1 MMKISQSSGRF
12 KTLLKPCV
20 LFVGAAMLAACQNTS
35 TISGSHTAN
44 LAQANLAS
52 SHAADARA
60 LFSDQASSP
69 IVRNKAMLT
78 EALAAHL
85 SSERHTLGT
94 YHYKAANIGNPDG
107 IDASADTLL
116 ASAIKTY
123 EHKTNQ
129 DIQGY
134 EPDYYRSSVDYIYA
148 DSDSMDDSLSELPYL
163 RYDDEQLGRTPDS
176 TVTRGEG
183 LVFESDYG
191 TKRSLANSAISSFH
205 SCIASASYEIDNL
218 VRDEPNIST
227 SKQAVKDQLKA
238 ISDCQKEFNQSVED
252 EDLLS
257 GSGYISSDVA
267 HFRGCALNFDKGVR
281 QVLAPNRQTKSY
293 DDDSYVYYDL
303 VYMDY
308 FVCKEVDNFNLG
320 LEPWSYLNQ
329 TSEQDLKLIAARKE
343 CALTH
348 QAGVQ
353 ELFARGKSYDK
364 NKEEFADNYISYVN
378 CVDGVIKDNTDKEY
392 DPEPISDLSE
402 VAVRASEQYSAM
414 YGYGDYDDYEPQSGI
429 SPWFDAYKSM
439 KTAQKEESELR
450 LPTGQIPNIFGGIL
464 GSMLNHMKVS
474 PEQVLAQNL
483 YRYDNTALTVLSHH
497 RPQQRQSK
505 MLYSMD
511 YYSPTA
517 EQSIQLPVL
526 LDFEQ
531 SKAKADVA
539 ALLPVIAMLTPKHA
553 PLPSELPDQEMAF
566 TLPNDLHNQLPMTVI
581 YDATQKG
588 VLNAFNELDGDQ
600 FTAIDISDDKFA
612 KEIGASRAIK
622 VDFDAYGTG
631 QFMGVIIKHIG
642 NALKSYVDSH
652 PEVYEQGDKG
662 DNIKRAIDDMA
673 IINDGYHTRDLG
685 GLMQIIEGVLPM
697 DFHQANYFYLNRQG
711 KIVGMQVIGRFDD
724 AMQQIRVETVGQVR
738 YSNTP
743 FKHPL
748 NDKFTNSFSTAEE
761 FDGTAWLSDITQ
773 EAKLKKQALEERLSY
788 EELYDEYGED
798 DDLYGDVDG
807 AAAADEA
814 AAAAAAAQYSQD

>member
-12 KTLLKPCV
+12 ETLLKPCV
-20 LFVGAAMLAACQNTS
+20 LLVGAVMLAACQNTS
-35 TISGSHTAN
+35 TFSDSNTAN
-44 LAQANLAS
+44 MAQANLAS

-60 LFSDQASSP
+60 LFSDQVSSP

-94 YHYKAANIGNPDG
+94 YHYKAVSIGNPDG
-107 IDASADTLL
+107 VDASADTLL

-134 EPDYYRSSVDYIYA
+134 EPDYYRSSTDYIYA

-183 LVFESDYG
+183 LVFEGDYH
-191 TKRSLANSAISSFH
+191 TKRSLANSAIS
-205 SCIASASYEIDNL
+205 CIALASYEIDDL
-218 VRDEPNIST
+218 VRDEPNISI
-227 SKQAVKDQLKA
+227 SKQAVKGQLKA
-238 ISDCQKEFNQSVED
+238 ISDCQKVFNQSVED
-252 EDLLS
+252 GELLS

-293 DDDSYVYYDL
+293 DDDSYAYYNL

-308 FVCKEVDNFNLG
+308 FVCNEVDNFNRA
-320 LEPWSYLNQ
+320 LEPWDYLNQ

-353 ELFARGKSYDK
+353 KLFARGKSYDK
-364 NKEEFADNYISYVN
+364 NKEEFADNYISYIN
-378 CVDGVIKDNTDKEY
+378 CVDGSIKDNTDKDY
-392 DPEPISDLSE
+392 NPEPINELSE
-402 VAVRASEQYSAM
+402 VSVRTSEQYSAVH
-414 YGYGDYDDYEPQSGI
+414 GYGSYDDYEPQSRI
-429 SPWFDAYKSM
+429 SSWFDAYKSM
-439 KTAQKEESELR
+439 KAAQQEERKPR
-450 LPTGQIPNIFGGIL
+450 LPAGQMPNIFGSVL

-483 YRYDNTALTVLSHH
+483 YRYNNTALTILSHH

-526 LDFEQ
+526 LDFEH
-531 SKAKADVA
+531 SKANADVA

-553 PLPSELPDQEMAF
+553 PLPNELPDQEITF

-600 FTAIDISDDKFA
+600 FTAINISDDKFA
-612 KEIGASRAIK
+612 KDIGASRAIK
-622 VDFDAYGTG
+622 VNFDAYGTG

-642 NALKSYVDSH
+642 KALKSYVDAH

-662 DNIKRAIDDMA
+662 DNIKRAIDDLA

-685 GLMQIIEGVLPM
+685 GLMQIIEGVLPV

-738 YSNTP
+738 YSNMP
-743 FKHPL
+743 FEHPL
-748 NDKFTNSFSTAEE
+748 NDKFANSFSTAEE
-761 FDGTAWLSDITQ
+761 FDGTVWLSDISQ

-788 EELYDEYGED
+788 EESYDEYGD
-798 DDLYGDVDG
+798 DDLYDDEG
-807 AAAADEA
+807 ATNAAQA
-814 AAAAAAAQYSQD
+814 ATAAAQYSQD

>member
-12 KTLLKPCV
+12 ETLLKPCV
-20 LFVGAAMLAACQNTS
+20 LLVGAAMLAACQNTS
-35 TISGSHTAN
+35 TFSDSNTAN
-44 LAQANLAS
+44 MAQANLAS

-60 LFSDQASSP
+60 LFSDQVSSP

-94 YHYKAANIGNPDG
+94 YHYKAVSIGNPDG
-107 IDASADTLL
+107 VDASADTLL

-134 EPDYYRSSVDYIYA
+134 EPDYYRSSTDYIYA

-183 LVFESDYG
+183 LVFEGDYH
-191 TKRSLANSAISSFH
+191 TKRSLANSAISGFH
-205 SCIASASYEIDNL
+205 SCIALASYEIDDL
-218 VRDEPNIST
+218 VRDEPNISI
-227 SKQAVKDQLKA
+227 SKQAVKGQLKA
-238 ISDCQKEFNQSVED
+238 ISDCQKVFNQSVED
-252 EDLLS
+252 EKLLS

-293 DDDSYVYYDL
+293 DDDSYAYYNL

-308 FVCKEVDNFNLG
+308 FVCNEVDNFNRA
-320 LEPWSYLNQ
+320 LEPWDYLNQ

-353 ELFARGKSYDK
+353 KLFARGKSYDK
-364 NKEEFADNYISYVN
+364 NKEEFADNYISYIN
-378 CVDGVIKDNTDKEY
+378 CVDGSIKDNTDKDY
-392 DPEPISDLSE
+392 NPEPINELSE
-402 VAVRASEQYSAM
+402 VSVRTSEQYSAVH
-414 YGYGDYDDYEPQSGI
+414 GYGSYDDYEPQSRI
-429 SPWFDAYKSM
+429 SSWFDAYKSM
-439 KTAQKEESELR
+439 KAAQQEGRKPR
-450 LPTGQIPNIFGGIL
+450 LPAGQMPNIFGSVL

-483 YRYDNTALTVLSHH
+483 YRYNNTALTILSHH

-526 LDFEQ
+526 LDFEH

-553 PLPSELPDQEMAF
+553 PLPNELPDQEITF

-612 KEIGASRAIK
+612 KDIGASRAIK
-622 VDFDAYGTG
+622 VNFDAYGTG

-642 NALKSYVDSH
+642 KALKSYVDAH

-662 DNIKRAIDDMA
+662 DNIKRAIDDLA

-685 GLMQIIEGVLPM
+685 GLMQIIEGVLPV

-724 AMQQIRVETVGQVR
+724 TMQQIRVETVGQVR
-738 YSNTP
+738 YSNIP
-743 FKHPL
+743 FEHPL
-748 NDKFTNSFSTAEE
+748 NDKFANSFSTAGE
-761 FDGTAWLSDITQ
+761 FDGTVWLSDISQ

-788 EELYDEYGED
+788 EESYDEYGD
-798 DDLYGDVDG
+798 DDLYDDAEG
-807 AAAADEA
+807 ATTAAKA
-814 AAAAAAAQYSQD
+814 ATATAQYSQD

>member
-1 MMKISQSSGRF
+1 MKISQSSGRF

-20 LFVGAAMLAACQNTS
+20 LLVGAAMLTACQNTS
-35 TISGSHTAN
+35 TFSDSNAAN
-44 LAQANLAS
+44 MAQANLAS

-60 LFSDQASSP
+60 LFSDQVSSP

-94 YHYKAANIGNPDG
+94 YHYKAVSIGNPDG
-107 IDASADTLL
+107 VDASADTLL

-134 EPDYYRSSVDYIYA
+134 EPDYYRSSTDYIYA

-183 LVFESDYG
+183 LVFEGDYH
-191 TKRSLANSAISSFH
+191 TKRSLANSAISGFH
-205 SCIASASYEIDNL
+205 SCIALASYEIDDL
-218 VRDEPNIST
+218 VRDEPNISI
-227 SKQAVKDQLKA
+227 SKQAVKGQLKA
-238 ISDCQKEFNQSVED
+238 ISDCQKVFNQSVED
-252 EDLLS
+252 EKLLS

-293 DDDSYVYYDL
+293 DDDSYAYYNL

-308 FVCKEVDNFNLG
+308 FVCNEVDNFNRA
-320 LEPWSYLNQ
+320 LEPWDYLNQ

-353 ELFARGKSYDK
+353 KLFARGKSYDK
-364 NKEEFADNYISYVN
+364 NKEEFADNYISYIN
-378 CVDGVIKDNTDKEY
+378 CVDGSIKDNTDKDY
-392 DPEPISDLSE
+392 NPEPINELSE
-402 VAVRASEQYSAM
+402 VSVRTSEQYSAVH
-414 YGYGDYDDYEPQSGI
+414 GYGSYDDYEPQSRI
-429 SPWFDAYKSM
+429 SSWFDAYKSM
-439 KTAQKEESELR
+439 KAAQQEGRKPR
-450 LPTGQIPNIFGGIL
+450 LPAGQMPNIFGSVL

-483 YRYDNTALTVLSHH
+483 YRYNNTALTILSHH

-526 LDFEQ
+526 LDFEH

-553 PLPSELPDQEMAF
+553 PLPNELPDQEITF

-612 KEIGASRAIK
+612 KDIGASRAIK
-622 VDFDAYGTG
+622 VNFDAYGTG

-642 NALKSYVDSH
+642 KALKSYVDAH

-662 DNIKRAIDDMA
+662 DNIKRAIDDLA

-685 GLMQIIEGVLPM
+685 GLMQIIEGVLPV

-738 YSNTP
+738 YSNIP
-743 FKHPL
+743 FEHPL
-748 NDKFTNSFSTAEE
+748 NDKFANSFSTAGE
-761 FDGTAWLSDITQ
+761 FDGTVWLSDISQ

-788 EELYDEYGED
+788 EESYDEYGD
-798 DDLYGDVDG
+798 DDLYDDAEG
-807 AAAADEA
+807 ATTAAKA
-814 AAAAAAAQYSQD
+814 ATATAQYSQD

>member
-12 KTLLKPCV
+12 ETLLKPCV
-20 LFVGAAMLAACQNTS
+20 LLVGAAMLAACQNTS
-35 TISGSHTAN
+35 TFSDSNTAN
-44 LAQANLAS
+44 MAQANLAS

-60 LFSDQASSP
+60 LFSDQVSSP

-94 YHYKAANIGNPDG
+94 YHYKAVSIGNPDG
-107 IDASADTLL
+107 VDASADTLL

-134 EPDYYRSSVDYIYA
+134 EPDYYRSSTDYIYA

-183 LVFESDYG
+183 LVFEGDYH
-191 TKRSLANSAISSFH
+191 TKRSLANSAISGFH
-205 SCIASASYEIDNL
+205 SCIALASYEIDDL
-218 VRDEPNIST
+218 VRDEPNISI
-227 SKQAVKDQLKA
+227 SKQAVKGQLKA
-238 ISDCQKEFNQSVED
+238 ISDCQKVFNQSVED
-252 EDLLS
+252 EKLLS

-293 DDDSYVYYDL
+293 DDDSYAYYNL

-308 FVCKEVDNFNLG
+308 FVCNEVDNFNRA
-320 LEPWSYLNQ
+320 LEPWDYLNQ

-353 ELFARGKSYDK
+353 KLFARGKSYDK
-364 NKEEFADNYISYVN
+364 NKEEFADNYISYIN
-378 CVDGVIKDNTDKEY
+378 CVDGSIKDNTDKDY
-392 DPEPISDLSE
+392 NPEPINELSE
-402 VAVRASEQYSAM
+402 VSVRTSEQYSAVH
-414 YGYGDYDDYEPQSGI
+414 GYGSYDDYEPQSRI
-429 SPWFDAYKSM
+429 SSWFDAYKSM
-439 KTAQKEESELR
+439 KAAQQEGRKPR
-450 LPTGQIPNIFGGIL
+450 LPAGQMPNIFGSVL

-483 YRYDNTALTVLSHH
+483 YRYNNTALTILSHH

-526 LDFEQ
+526 LDFEH

-553 PLPSELPDQEMAF
+553 PLPNELPDQEITF

-612 KEIGASRAIK
+612 KDIGASRAIK
-622 VDFDAYGTG
+622 VNFDAYGTG

-642 NALKSYVDSH
+642 KALKSYVDAH

-662 DNIKRAIDDMA
+662 DNIKRAIDDLA

-685 GLMQIIEGVLPM
+685 GLMKIIEGVLPV

-738 YSNTP
+738 YSNIP
-743 FKHPL
+743 FEHPL
-748 NDKFTNSFSTAEE
+748 NDKFANSFSTAGE
-761 FDGTAWLSDITQ
+761 FDGTVWLSDISQ

-788 EELYDEYGED
+788 EESYDEYGD
-798 DDLYGDVDG
+798 DDLYDDAEG
-807 AAAADEA
+807 ATTAAKA
-814 AAAAAAAQYSQD
+814 ATATAQYSQD

>member
-1 MMKISQSSGRF
+1 MKISQSSGRF

-20 LFVGAAMLAACQNTS
+20 LLVGAAMLTACQNTS
-35 TISGSHTAN
+35 TFSDSNAAN
-44 LAQANLAS
+44 MAQANLAS

-60 LFSDQASSP
+60 LFSDQVSSP

-94 YHYKAANIGNPDG
+94 YHYKAVSIGNPDG
-107 IDASADTLL
+107 VDASADTLL

-134 EPDYYRSSVDYIYA
+134 EPDYYRSSTDYIYA

-163 RYDDEQLGRTPDS
+163 RYDDEQLGRIPDS

-183 LVFESDYG
+183 LVFEGDYH
-191 TKRSLANSAISSFH
+191 TKRSLANSAISGFH
-205 SCIASASYEIDNL
+205 SCIVLASYEIDDL
-218 VRDEPNIST
+218 VRDEPNISI
-227 SKQAVKDQLKA
+227 SKQAVKGQLKA
-238 ISDCQKEFNQSVED
+238 ISDCQKVFNQSVED
-252 EDLLS
+252 GELLS
-257 GSGYISSDVA
+257 SSGYISSDVA

-293 DDDSYVYYDL
+293 DDDSYAYYNL

-308 FVCKEVDNFNLG
+308 FVCNEVDNFNRA
-320 LEPWSYLNQ
+320 LEPWDYLNQ

-353 ELFARGKSYDK
+353 KLFARGKSYDK
-364 NKEEFADNYISYVN
+364 NKEEFADNYISYIN
-378 CVDGVIKDNTDKEY
+378 CVDGSIKDNTDKDY
-392 DPEPISDLSE
+392 NPEPINELSE
-402 VAVRASEQYSAM
+402 VSVRTSEQYSAVH
-414 YGYGDYDDYEPQSGI
+414 GYGSYDDYEPQSRI
-429 SPWFDAYKSM
+429 SSWFDAYKSM
-439 KTAQKEESELR
+439 KAAQQEGRKPR
-450 LPTGQIPNIFGGIL
+450 LPAGQMPNIFGSVL

-483 YRYDNTALTVLSHH
+483 YRYNNTALTILSHH

-526 LDFEQ
+526 LDFEH

-553 PLPSELPDQEMAF
+553 PLPNELPDQEITF

-612 KEIGASRAIK
+612 KDIGASRAIK
-622 VDFDAYGTG
+622 VNFDAYGTG

-642 NALKSYVDSH
+642 KALKSYVDAH

-662 DNIKRAIDDMA
+662 DNIKRAIDDLA

-685 GLMQIIEGVLPM
+685 GLMQIIEGVLPV

-738 YSNTP
+738 YSNIP
-743 FKHPL
+743 FEHPL
-748 NDKFTNSFSTAEE
+748 NDKFANSFSTAGE
-761 FDGTAWLSDITQ
+761 FDGTVWLSDISQ

-788 EELYDEYGED
+788 EESYDEYGD
-798 DDLYGDVDG
+798 DDLYDDAEG
-807 AAAADEA
+807 ATTAAKA
-814 AAAAAAAQYSQD
+814 ATATAQYSQD

>member
-12 KTLLKPCV
+12 ETLLKPCV
-20 LFVGAAMLAACQNTS
+20 LLVGAAMLAACQNTS
-35 TISGSHTAN
+35 TFSDSNTAN
-44 LAQANLAS
+44 MAQANLAS

-60 LFSDQASSP
+60 LFSDQVSSP

-94 YHYKAANIGNPDG
+94 YHYKAVSIGNPDG
-107 IDASADTLL
+107 VDASADTLL

-134 EPDYYRSSVDYIYA
+134 EPDYYRSSTDYIYA

-183 LVFESDYG
+183 LVFEGDYH
-191 TKRSLANSAISSFH
+191 TKRSLANSAISGFH
-205 SCIASASYEIDNL
+205 SCIALASYEIDDL
-218 VRDEPNIST
+218 VRDEPNISI
-227 SKQAVKDQLKA
+227 SKRAVKGQLKA
-238 ISDCQKEFNQSVED
+238 ISDCQKVFNQSVED
-252 EDLLS
+252 EKLLS

-293 DDDSYVYYDL
+293 DDDSYAYYNL

-308 FVCKEVDNFNLG
+308 FVCNEVDNFNRA
-320 LEPWSYLNQ
+320 LEPWDYLNQ

-353 ELFARGKSYDK
+353 KLFARGKSYDK
-364 NKEEFADNYISYVN
+364 NKEEFADNYISYIN
-378 CVDGVIKDNTDKEY
+378 CVDGSIKDNTDKDY
-392 DPEPISDLSE
+392 NPEPINELSE
-402 VAVRASEQYSAM
+402 VSVRTSEQYSAVH
-414 YGYGDYDDYEPQSGI
+414 GYGSYDDYEPQSRI
-429 SPWFDAYKSM
+429 SSWFDAYKSM
-439 KTAQKEESELR
+439 KAAQQEGRKPR
-450 LPTGQIPNIFGGIL
+450 LPAGQMPNIFGSVL

-483 YRYDNTALTVLSHH
+483 YRYNNTALTILSHH

-526 LDFEQ
+526 LDFEH

-553 PLPSELPDQEMAF
+553 PLPNELPDQEITF

-612 KEIGASRAIK
+612 KDIGASRAIK
-622 VDFDAYGTG
+622 VNFDAYGTG

-642 NALKSYVDSH
+642 KALKSYVDAH

-662 DNIKRAIDDMA
+662 DNIKRAIDDLA

-685 GLMQIIEGVLPM
+685 GLMQIIEGVLPV

-738 YSNTP
+738 YSNIP
-743 FKHPL
+743 FEHPL
-748 NDKFTNSFSTAEE
+748 NDKFANSFSTAGE
-761 FDGTAWLSDITQ
+761 FDGTVWLSDISQ

-788 EELYDEYGED
+788 EESYDEYGD
-798 DDLYGDVDG
+798 DDLYDDAEG
-807 AAAADEA
+807 ATTAAKA
-814 AAAAAAAQYSQD
+814 ATATAQYSQD

>member
-1 MMKISQSSGRF
+1 MKISQSSGRF

-20 LFVGAAMLAACQNTS
+20 LLVGAAMLTACQNTS
-35 TISGSHTAN
+35 TFSDSNAAN
-44 LAQANLAS
+44 MAQANLAS

-60 LFSDQASSP
+60 LFSDQVSSP
-69 IVRNKAMLT
+69 IVRNKAVLT

-94 YHYKAANIGNPDG
+94 YHYKAVSIGNPDG
-107 IDASADTLL
+107 VDASADTLL

-134 EPDYYRSSVDYIYA
+134 EPDYYRSSTDYIYA

-183 LVFESDYG
+183 LVFEGDYH
-191 TKRSLANSAISSFH
+191 TKRSLANSAISGFH
-205 SCIASASYEIDNL
+205 SCIALASYEIDDL
-218 VRDEPNIST
+218 VRDEPNISI
-227 SKQAVKDQLKA
+227 SKQAVKGQLKA
-238 ISDCQKEFNQSVED
+238 ISDCQKVFNQSVED
-252 EDLLS
+252 EKLLS

-293 DDDSYVYYDL
+293 DDDSYAYYNL

-308 FVCKEVDNFNLG
+308 FVCNEVDNFNRA
-320 LEPWSYLNQ
+320 LEPWDYLNQ

-353 ELFARGKSYDK
+353 KLFARGKSYDK
-364 NKEEFADNYISYVN
+364 NKEEFADNYISYIN
-378 CVDGVIKDNTDKEY
+378 CVDGSIKDNTDKDY
-392 DPEPISDLSE
+392 NPEPINELSE
-402 VAVRASEQYSAM
+402 VSVRTSEQYSAVH
-414 YGYGDYDDYEPQSGI
+414 GYGSYDDYEPQSRI
-429 SPWFDAYKSM
+429 SSWFDAYKSM
-439 KTAQKEESELR
+439 KAAQQEGRKPR
-450 LPTGQIPNIFGGIL
+450 LPAGQMPNIFGSVL

-483 YRYDNTALTVLSHH
+483 YRYNNTALTILSHH

-526 LDFEQ
+526 LDFEH

-553 PLPSELPDQEMAF
+553 PLPNELPDQEITF

-612 KEIGASRAIK
+612 KDIGASRAIK
-622 VDFDAYGTG
+622 VNFDAYGTG

-642 NALKSYVDSH
+642 KALKSYVDAH

-662 DNIKRAIDDMA
+662 DNIKRAIDDLA

-685 GLMQIIEGVLPM
+685 GLMQIIEGVLPV

-738 YSNTP
+738 YSNIP
-743 FKHPL
+743 FEHPL
-748 NDKFTNSFSTAEE
+748 NDKFANSFSTAGE
-761 FDGTAWLSDITQ
+761 FDGTVWLSDISQ

-788 EELYDEYGED
+788 EESYDEYGD
-798 DDLYGDVDG
+798 DDLYDDAEG
-807 AAAADEA
+807 ATTAAKA
-814 AAAAAAAQYSQD
+814 ATATAQYSQD

>member
-12 KTLLKPCV
+12 ETLLKPCV
-20 LFVGAAMLAACQNTS
+20 LLVGAAMLAACQNTS
-35 TISGSHTAN
+35 TFSDSNTAN
-44 LAQANLAS
+44 MAQANLAS

-60 LFSDQASSP
+60 LFSDQVSSP

-94 YHYKAANIGNPDG
+94 YHYKAVSIGNPDG
-107 IDASADTLL
+107 VDASADTLL

-134 EPDYYRSSVDYIYA
+134 EPDYYRSSTDYIYA

-183 LVFESDYG
+183 LVFEGDYH
-191 TKRSLANSAISSFH
+191 TKRSLANSAISGFH
-205 SCIASASYEIDNL
+205 SCIALASYEIDDL
-218 VRDEPNIST
+218 VRDEPNISI
-227 SKQAVKDQLKA
+227 SKQAVKGQLKA
-238 ISDCQKEFNQSVED
+238 ISDCQKVFNQSVED
-252 EDLLS
+252 EKLLS

-293 DDDSYVYYDL
+293 DDDSYAYYNL

-308 FVCKEVDNFNLG
+308 FVCNEVDNFNRA
-320 LEPWSYLNQ
+320 LEPWDYLNQ

-353 ELFARGKSYDK
+353 KLFARGKSYDK
-364 NKEEFADNYISYVN
+364 NKEEFADNYISYIN
-378 CVDGVIKDNTDKEY
+378 CVDGSIKDNTDKDY
-392 DPEPISDLSE
+392 NPEPINELSE
-402 VAVRASEQYSAM
+402 VSVRTSEQYSAVH
-414 YGYGDYDDYEPQSGI
+414 GYGSYDDYEPQSRI
-429 SPWFDAYKSM
+429 SSWFDAYKSM
-439 KTAQKEESELR
+439 KAAQQEGRKPR
-450 LPTGQIPNIFGGIL
+450 LPAGQMPNIFGSVL

-483 YRYDNTALTVLSHH
+483 YRYNNTALTILSHH

-526 LDFEQ
+526 LDFEH

-539 ALLPVIAMLTPKHA
+539 VLLPVIAMLTPKHA
-553 PLPSELPDQEMAF
+553 PLPNELPDQEITF

-612 KEIGASRAIK
+612 KDIGASRAIK
-622 VDFDAYGTG
+622 VNFDAYGTG

-642 NALKSYVDSH
+642 KALKSYVDAH

-662 DNIKRAIDDMA
+662 DNIKRAIDDLA

-685 GLMQIIEGVLPM
+685 GLMQIIEGVLPV

-738 YSNTP
+738 YSNIP
-743 FKHPL
+743 FEHPL
-748 NDKFTNSFSTAEE
+748 NDKFANSFSTAGE
-761 FDGTAWLSDITQ
+761 FDGTVWLSDISQ

-788 EELYDEYGED
+788 EESYDEYGD
-798 DDLYGDVDG
+798 DDLYDDAEG
-807 AAAADEA
+807 ATTAAKA
-814 AAAAAAAQYSQD
+814 ATATAQYSQD

>member
-20 LFVGAAMLAACQNTS
+20 LLVGAAMLAACQNTS
-35 TISGSHTAN
+35 TFNDSNTAN
-44 LAQANLAS
+44 MAQANLAS

-60 LFSDQASSP
+60 LFSDQVSSP

-94 YHYKAANIGNPDG
+94 YHYKAVSIGSPDG
-107 IDASADTLL
+107 VDASADTLL

-134 EPDYYRSSVDYIYA
+134 EPDYYRSSTDYIYA

-183 LVFESDYG
+183 LVFEGDYH
-191 TKRSLANSAISSFH
+191 TKRSLANSAISGFH
-205 SCIASASYEIDNL
+205 SCIVLASYEIDDL
-218 VRDEPNIST
+218 VRDEPNISI
-227 SKQAVKDQLKA
+227 SKQEVKGQLKA
-238 ISDCQKEFNQSVED
+238 ISDCQKVFNQSVED
-252 EDLLS
+252 EKLLS

-293 DDDSYVYYDL
+293 DDDSYAYYNL

-308 FVCKEVDNFNLG
+308 FVCNEVDNFNRA
-320 LEPWSYLNQ
+320 LEPWDYLNQ

-353 ELFARGKSYDK
+353 KLFARGKSYDK

-378 CVDGVIKDNTDKEY
+378 CVDGSIKDNTDKDY
-392 DPEPISDLSE
+392 NPEPINELSE
-402 VAVRASEQYSAM
+402 VSVRTSEQYSAVH
-414 YGYGDYDDYEPQSGI
+414 GYGSYDDYEPQSRI
-429 SPWFDAYKSM
+429 SSWFDAYKSM
-439 KTAQKEESELR
+439 KAAQQEERKPR
-450 LPTGQIPNIFGGIL
+450 LPAGQMPNIFGSVL

-483 YRYDNTALTVLSHH
+483 YRYNNTALTILSHH

-505 MLYSMD
+505 ILYSMD

-526 LDFEQ
+526 LDFEH

-553 PLPSELPDQEMAF
+553 PLPNELPDQEMTF

-612 KEIGASRAIK
+612 KDIGASRAIK
-622 VDFDAYGTG
+622 VNFDAYGTG

-642 NALKSYVDSH
+642 KALKSYVDAH

-662 DNIKRAIDDMA
+662 DNIKRAIDDLA

-685 GLMQIIEGVLPM
+685 GLMQIIEGVLPV

-738 YSNTP
+738 YSNIP
-743 FKHPL
+743 FEHPL
-748 NDKFTNSFSTAEE
+748 NDKFANSFSTAGE
-761 FDGTAWLSDITQ
+761 FDGTVWLSDISQ

-788 EELYDEYGED
+788 EESYDEYGD
-798 DDLYGDVDG
+798 DDLYDDAEG
-807 AAAADEA
+807 ATTAAKA
-814 AAAAAAAQYSQD
+814 ATATAQYSQD

>member
-12 KTLLKPCV
+12 ETLLKPCV
-20 LFVGAAMLAACQNTS
+20 LLVGAAMLAACQNTS
-35 TISGSHTAN
+35 TFSDSNTAN
-44 LAQANLAS
+44 MAQANLAS

-60 LFSDQASSP
+60 LFSDQVSSP

-94 YHYKAANIGNPDG
+94 YHYKAVSIGNPDG
-107 IDASADTLL
+107 VDASADTLL
-116 ASAIKTY
+116 ASAIKIY

-134 EPDYYRSSVDYIYA
+134 EPDYYRSSTDYIYA

-183 LVFESDYG
+183 LVFEGDYH
-191 TKRSLANSAISSFH
+191 TKRSLANSAISGFH
-205 SCIASASYEIDNL
+205 SCIALASYEIDDL
-218 VRDEPNIST
+218 VRDEPNISI
-227 SKQAVKDQLKA
+227 SKQAVKGQLKA
-238 ISDCQKEFNQSVED
+238 ISDCQKVFNQSVED
-252 EDLLS
+252 EKLLS

-293 DDDSYVYYDL
+293 DDDSYAYYNL

-308 FVCKEVDNFNLG
+308 FVCNEVDNFNRA
-320 LEPWSYLNQ
+320 LEPWDYLNQ

-353 ELFARGKSYDK
+353 KLFARGKSYDK
-364 NKEEFADNYISYVN
+364 NKEEFADNYISYIN
-378 CVDGVIKDNTDKEY
+378 CVDGSIKDNTDKDY
-392 DPEPISDLSE
+392 NPEPINELSE
-402 VAVRASEQYSAM
+402 VSVRTSEQYSAVH
-414 YGYGDYDDYEPQSGI
+414 GYGSYDDYEPQSRI
-429 SPWFDAYKSM
+429 SSWFDAYKSM
-439 KTAQKEESELR
+439 KAAQQEGRKPR
-450 LPTGQIPNIFGGIL
+450 LPAGQMPNIFGSVL

-483 YRYDNTALTVLSHH
+483 YRYNNTALTILSHH

-526 LDFEQ
+526 LDFEH

-553 PLPSELPDQEMAF
+553 PLPNELPDQEITF

-612 KEIGASRAIK
+612 KDIGASRAIK
-622 VDFDAYGTG
+622 VNFDAYGTG

-642 NALKSYVDSH
+642 KALKSYVDAH

-662 DNIKRAIDDMA
+662 DNIKRAIDDLA

-685 GLMQIIEGVLPM
+685 GLMQIIEGVLPV

-738 YSNTP
+738 YSNIP
-743 FKHPL
+743 FEHPL
-748 NDKFTNSFSTAEE
+748 NDKFANSFSTAGE
-761 FDGTAWLSDITQ
+761 FDGTVWLSDISQ

-788 EELYDEYGED
+788 EESYDEYGD
-798 DDLYGDVDG
+798 DDLYDDAEG
-807 AAAADEA
+807 ATTAAKA
-814 AAAAAAAQYSQD
+814 ATATAQYSQD

>member
-1 MMKISQSSGRF
+1 MKISQSSGRF
-12 KTLLKPCV
+12 ETLLKPCV
-20 LFVGAAMLAACQNTS
+20 LLVGAAMLAACQNTS
-35 TISGSHTAN
+35 TFSDSNTAN
-44 LAQANLAS
+44 MAQANLAS

-60 LFSDQASSP
+60 LFSDQVSSP

-85 SSERHTLGT
+85 SSERHALGT
-94 YHYKAANIGNPDG
+94 YHYKAVSIGNPDDV
-107 IDASADTLL
+107 DASADTLL
-116 ASAIKTY
+116 ASAIRTY

-134 EPDYYRSSVDYIYA
+134 EPDYYRSSTDYIYA

-183 LVFESDYG
+183 LVFEGDYH
-191 TKRSLANSAISSFH
+191 TKRSLANSAISGFH
-205 SCIASASYEIDNL
+205 SCIVLASYEIDDL
-218 VRDEPNIST
+218 VRDEPNISI
-227 SKQAVKDQLKA
+227 SKQAVKGQLKA
-238 ISDCQKEFNQSVED
+238 ISDCQKVFNQSVED
-252 EDLLS
+252 EKLLS

-293 DDDSYVYYDL
+293 DDDSYAYYNL

-308 FVCKEVDNFNLG
+308 FVCNEVDNFNRA
-320 LEPWSYLNQ
+320 LEPWDYLNQ

-348 QAGVQ
+348 QVGVQ
-353 ELFARGKSYDK
+353 KLFARGKSYDK
-364 NKEEFADNYISYVN
+364 NKEEFADNYISYIN
-378 CVDGVIKDNTDKEY
+378 CVDGSIKDNTDKDY
-392 DPEPISDLSE
+392 NPEPINELSE
-402 VAVRASEQYSAM
+402 VSVRTSEQYSAVH
-414 YGYGDYDDYEPQSGI
+414 GYGSYDDYEPQSRI
-429 SPWFDAYKSM
+429 SSWFDAYKSM
-439 KTAQKEESELR
+439 KAAQQEERKPR
-450 LPTGQIPNIFGGIL
+450 LPAGQMPNIFGSVL

-474 PEQVLAQNL
+474 PQQVLAQNL
-483 YRYDNTALTVLSHH
+483 YRYNNTALTILSHH

-517 EQSIQLPVL
+517 EQSIQLPIL
-526 LDFEQ
+526 LDFEH

-553 PLPSELPDQEMAF
+553 PLPNELPDQEMTF

-612 KEIGASRAIK
+612 KDIGASRAIK
-622 VDFDAYGTG
+622 VNFDAYGTG

-642 NALKSYVDSH
+642 KALKSYVDAH

-662 DNIKRAIDDMA
+662 DNIKRAIDDLA

-685 GLMQIIEGVLPM
+685 GLMQIIEGVLPV

-738 YSNTP
+738 YSNMP
-743 FKHPL
+743 FEHPL
-748 NDKFTNSFSTAEE
+748 NDKFANSFSTAEE
-761 FDGTAWLSDITQ
+761 FDGTVWLSDISQ

-788 EELYDEYGED
+788 KESYDEYGD
-798 DDLYGDVDG
+798 DDLYDDAEG
-807 AAAADEA
+807 ATTTAQAAT
-814 AAAAAAAQYSQD
+814 AAAQYSQD

>member
-1 MMKISQSSGRF
+1 MKISQSSGRF

-20 LFVGAAMLAACQNTS
+20 LLVGAAMLTACQNTS
-35 TISGSHTAN
+35 TFSDSNAAN
-44 LAQANLAS
+44 MAQANLAS

-60 LFSDQASSP
+60 LFSDQVSSP

-94 YHYKAANIGNPDG
+94 YHYKAVSIGNPDG
-107 IDASADTLL
+107 VDASADTLL

-134 EPDYYRSSVDYIYA
+134 EPDYYRSSTDYIYA
-148 DSDSMDDSLSELPYL
+148 DSDSIDDSLSELPYL

-183 LVFESDYG
+183 LVFEGDYH
-191 TKRSLANSAISSFH
+191 TKRSLANSAISGFH
-205 SCIASASYEIDNL
+205 SCIALASYEIDDL
-218 VRDEPNIST
+218 VRDEPNISI
-227 SKQAVKDQLKA
+227 SKQAVKGQLKA
-238 ISDCQKEFNQSVED
+238 ISDCQKVFNQSVED
-252 EDLLS
+252 EKLLS

-293 DDDSYVYYDL
+293 DDDSYAYYNL

-308 FVCKEVDNFNLG
+308 FVCNEVDNFNRA
-320 LEPWSYLNQ
+320 LEPWDYLNQ

-353 ELFARGKSYDK
+353 KLFARGKSYDK
-364 NKEEFADNYISYVN
+364 NKEEFADNYISYIN
-378 CVDGVIKDNTDKEY
+378 CVDGSIKDNTDKDY
-392 DPEPISDLSE
+392 NPEPINELSE
-402 VAVRASEQYSAM
+402 VSVRTSEQYSAVH
-414 YGYGDYDDYEPQSGI
+414 GYGSYDDYEPQSRI
-429 SPWFDAYKSM
+429 SSWFDAYKSM
-439 KTAQKEESELR
+439 KAAQQEGRKPR
-450 LPTGQIPNIFGGIL
+450 LPAGQMPNIFGSVL

-483 YRYDNTALTVLSHH
+483 YRYNNTALTILSHH

-526 LDFEQ
+526 LDFEH

-553 PLPSELPDQEMAF
+553 PLPNELPDQEITF

-612 KEIGASRAIK
+612 KDIGASRAIK
-622 VDFDAYGTG
+622 VNFDAYGTG

-642 NALKSYVDSH
+642 KALKSYVDAH

-662 DNIKRAIDDMA
+662 DNIKRAIDDLA

-685 GLMQIIEGVLPM
+685 GLMQIIEGVLPV

-738 YSNTP
+738 YSNIP
-743 FKHPL
+743 FEHPL
-748 NDKFTNSFSTAEE
+748 NDKFANSFSTAGE
-761 FDGTAWLSDITQ
+761 FDGTVWLSDISQ

-788 EELYDEYGED
+788 EESYDEYGD
-798 DDLYGDVDG
+798 DDLYDDAEG
-807 AAAADEA
+807 ATTAAKA
-814 AAAAAAAQYSQD
+814 ATATAQYSQD

>member
-12 KTLLKPCV
+12 ETLLKPCV
-20 LFVGAAMLAACQNTS
+20 LLVGAAMLAACQNTS
-35 TISGSHTAN
+35 TFSDSNAAN
-44 LAQANLAS
+44 MAQANLAS

-60 LFSDQASSP
+60 LFSDQVSSP

-94 YHYKAANIGNPDG
+94 YHYKAVSIGNPDG
-107 IDASADTLL
+107 VDASADTLL

-134 EPDYYRSSVDYIYA
+134 EPDYYRSSTDYIYA

-183 LVFESDYG
+183 LVFEGDYH
-191 TKRSLANSAISSFH
+191 TKRSLANSAISGFH
-205 SCIASASYEIDNL
+205 SCIALASYEIDDL
-218 VRDEPNIST
+218 VRDEPNISI
-227 SKQAVKDQLKA
+227 SKQAVKGQLKA
-238 ISDCQKEFNQSVED
+238 ISDCQKVFNQSVED
-252 EDLLS
+252 GELLS

-293 DDDSYVYYDL
+293 DDDSYAYYNL

-308 FVCKEVDNFNLG
+308 FVCNEVDNFNRA
-320 LEPWSYLNQ
+320 LEPWDYLNQ

-353 ELFARGKSYDK
+353 KLFARGKSYDK
-364 NKEEFADNYISYVN
+364 NKEEFADNYISYIN
-378 CVDGVIKDNTDKEY
+378 CVDGSIKDNTDKDY
-392 DPEPISDLSE
+392 NPEPINELSE
-402 VAVRASEQYSAM
+402 VSVRTSEQYSAVH
-414 YGYGDYDDYEPQSGI
+414 GYGSYDDYEPQSRI
-429 SPWFDAYKSM
+429 SSWFDAYKSM
-439 KTAQKEESELR
+439 KAAQQEGRKPR
-450 LPTGQIPNIFGGIL
+450 LPAGQMPNIFGSVL

-483 YRYDNTALTVLSHH
+483 YRYNNTALTILSHH

-526 LDFEQ
+526 LDFEH

-553 PLPSELPDQEMAF
+553 PLPNELPDQEITF

-612 KEIGASRAIK
+612 KDIGASRAIK
-622 VDFDAYGTG
+622 VNFDAYGTG

-642 NALKSYVDSH
+642 KALKSYVDAH

-662 DNIKRAIDDMA
+662 DNIKRAIDDLA

-685 GLMQIIEGVLPM
+685 GLMQIIEGVLPV

-738 YSNTP
+738 YSNIP
-743 FKHPL
+743 FEHPL
-748 NDKFTNSFSTAEE
+748 NDKFANSFSTAGE
-761 FDGTAWLSDITQ
+761 FDGTVWLSDISQ

-788 EELYDEYGED
+788 EESYDEYGD
-798 DDLYGDVDG
+798 DDLYDDAEG
-807 AAAADEA
+807 ATNAAKA
-814 AAAAAAAQYSQD
+814 ATATAQYSQD

>member
-12 KTLLKPCV
+12 ETLLKPCV
-20 LFVGAAMLAACQNTS
+20 LLVGAAMLAACQNTS
-35 TISGSHTAN
+35 TFSDSNTAN
-44 LAQANLAS
+44 MAQANLAS

-60 LFSDQASSP
+60 LFSDQVSSP

-94 YHYKAANIGNPDG
+94 YHYKAVSIGNPDG
-107 IDASADTLL
+107 VDASADTLL

-134 EPDYYRSSVDYIYA
+134 EPDYYRSSTDYIYA
-148 DSDSMDDSLSELPYL
+148 DSDSMNDSLSELPYL

-183 LVFESDYG
+183 LVFEGDYH
-191 TKRSLANSAISSFH
+191 TKRSLANSAISGFH
-205 SCIASASYEIDNL
+205 SCIALASYEIDDL
-218 VRDEPNIST
+218 VRDEPNISI
-227 SKQAVKDQLKA
+227 SKQAVKGQLKA
-238 ISDCQKEFNQSVED
+238 ISDCQKVFNQSVED
-252 EDLLS
+252 EKLLS

-267 HFRGCALNFDKGVR
+267 HFRGCALNFEKGVR

-293 DDDSYVYYDL
+293 DDDSYAYYNL

-308 FVCKEVDNFNLG
+308 FVCNEVDNFNRA
-320 LEPWSYLNQ
+320 LEPWDYLNQ

-353 ELFARGKSYDK
+353 KLFARGKSYDK
-364 NKEEFADNYISYVN
+364 NKEEFADNYISYIN
-378 CVDGVIKDNTDKEY
+378 CVDGSIKDNTDKDY
-392 DPEPISDLSE
+392 NPEPINELSE
-402 VAVRASEQYSAM
+402 VSVRTSEQYSAVH
-414 YGYGDYDDYEPQSGI
+414 GYGSYDDYEPQSRI
-429 SPWFDAYKSM
+429 SSWFDAYKSM
-439 KTAQKEESELR
+439 KAAQQEERKPR
-450 LPTGQIPNIFGGIL
+450 LPAGQMPNIFGSVL

-474 PEQVLAQNL
+474 PEQVLVQNL
-483 YRYDNTALTVLSHH
+483 YRYNNTALTILSHH

-505 MLYSMD
+505 ILYSMD

-526 LDFEQ
+526 LDFEH

-553 PLPSELPDQEMAF
+553 PLPNELPDQEMTF

-612 KEIGASRAIK
+612 KDIGASRAIK
-622 VDFDAYGTG
+622 VNFDAYGTG

-642 NALKSYVDSH
+642 KALKSYVDAH
-652 PEVYEQGDKG
+652 PEAYEQGDKG
-662 DNIKRAIDDMA
+662 DNIKRAIDDLA

-685 GLMQIIEGVLPM
+685 GLMQIIEGVLPV

-738 YSNTP
+738 YSNMP
-743 FKHPL
+743 FEHPL
-748 NDKFTNSFSTAEE
+748 NDKFANSFSTAEE
-761 FDGTAWLSDITQ
+761 FDGTVWLSDISQ

-788 EELYDEYGED
+788 EESYDEYSD
-798 DDLYGDVDG
+798 DDLYDDAEG
-807 AAAADEA
+807 ATNAAQA
-814 AAAAAAAQYSQD
+814 ATAAAQYSQD

>member
-12 KTLLKPCV
+12 ETLLKPCV
-20 LFVGAAMLAACQNTS
+20 LLVGAAMLAACQNTS
-35 TISGSHTAN
+35 TFSDSNTAN
-44 LAQANLAS
+44 MAQANLAS

-60 LFSDQASSP
+60 LFSDQVSSP

-94 YHYKAANIGNPDG
+94 YHYKAVSIGNPDG
-107 IDASADTLL
+107 VDASADTLL

-134 EPDYYRSSVDYIYA
+134 EPDYYRSSTDYIYA

-183 LVFESDYG
+183 LVFEGDYH
-191 TKRSLANSAISSFH
+191 TKRSLANSAISGFH
-205 SCIASASYEIDNL
+205 SCIALASYEIDDL
-218 VRDEPNIST
+218 VRDEPNISI
-227 SKQAVKDQLKA
+227 SKQAVKGQLKA
-238 ISDCQKEFNQSVED
+238 ISDCQKVFNQSVED
-252 EDLLS
+252 EKLLS

-293 DDDSYVYYDL
+293 DDDSYAYYNL

-308 FVCKEVDNFNLG
+308 FVCNEVDNFNRA
-320 LEPWSYLNQ
+320 LEPWDYLNQ

-353 ELFARGKSYDK
+353 KLFARGKSYDK
-364 NKEEFADNYISYVN
+364 NKEEFADNYISYIN
-378 CVDGVIKDNTDKEY
+378 CVDGSIKDNTDKDY
-392 DPEPISDLSE
+392 NPEPINELSE
-402 VAVRASEQYSAM
+402 VSVRTSEQYSAVH
-414 YGYGDYDDYEPQSGI
+414 GYGSYDDYEPQSRI
-429 SPWFDAYKSM
+429 SSWFDAYKSM
-439 KTAQKEESELR
+439 KAAQQEGRKPR
-450 LPTGQIPNIFGGIL
+450 LPAGQMPNIFGSVL

-483 YRYDNTALTVLSHH
+483 YRYNNTALTILSHH

-526 LDFEQ
+526 LDFEH

-553 PLPSELPDQEMAF
+553 PLPNELPDQEITF

-612 KEIGASRAIK
+612 KDIGASRAIK
-622 VDFDAYGTG
+622 VNFDAYGTG

-642 NALKSYVDSH
+642 KALKSYVDAH

-662 DNIKRAIDDMA
+662 DNIKRAIDDLA

-685 GLMQIIEGVLPM
+685 GLMQIIEGVLPV

-738 YSNTP
+738 YSNIP
-743 FKHPL
+743 FEHPL
-748 NDKFTNSFSTAEE
+748 NDKFANSFSTAEE
-761 FDGTAWLSDITQ
+761 FDGTVWLSDISQ

-788 EELYDEYGED
+788 EESYDEYGD
-798 DDLYGDVDG
+798 DDLYDDAEG
-807 AAAADEA
+807 ATTAAKA
-814 AAAAAAAQYSQD
+814 ATATAQYSQD